1 MPPGRRGN
9 SPVEVASRHAPSCH
23 NNLPASP
30 SLWGRRRSSR
40 ARHGCRTARAL
51 ALSRV
56 RWERASPF
64 AVPDRAP
71 PHRRGAGPSP
81 LRRQETVA
89 GTRRDATTSATMPAV
104 AGVRHLASHAVVDAA
119 PRANRRLPP
128 PGLCGESAGIVAR
141 RHIGRR
147 RTDYSLPRGVLHAP
161 IAVAAP
167 AATRPH
173 RSRCAGAGK
182 DKVTFLTPSYPM
194 ALSWRVL
201 PKHAHLGFPRAV
213 LADPKH
219 A

>member
-147 RTDYSLPRGVLHAP
+147 HTAHSLPRGVLRAP
-161 IAVAAP
+161 IALAA
-167 AATRPH
+167 AAETRPH
-173 RSRCAGAGK
+173 HSRCAGDGN
-182 DKVTFLTPSYPM
+182 DRVHFSVTM
-194 ALSWRVL
+194 MGDVL
-201 PKHAHLGFPRAV
+201 NSHAAIAKIAKATISFQGGL
-213 LADPKH
+213 
-219 A
+219 

>member
-1 MPPGRRGN
+1 M
-9 SPVEVASRHAPSCH
+9 
-23 NNLPASP
+23 
-30 SLWGRRRSSR
+30 
-40 ARHGCRTARAL
+40 
-51 ALSRV
+51 
-56 RWERASPF
+56 RASPF

-71 PHRRGAGPSP
+71 PHRRGAGPST

-89 GTRRDATTSATMPAV
+89 GTRRDATTSAIMPVV

-128 PGLCGESAGIVAR
+128 PGLCGETAGIVAR